1 MHDTRSNDLR
11 VLTEV
16 CAEGFQAFDTAQVAP
31 SDIALFVDQ
40 WEGRRMAEV
49 YRSHLSKFF
58 FQLACRKG
66 FRKGNPTREVT
77 LEKSETR
84 KST

>member
-58 FQLACRKG
+58 SSWLAAKA
-66 FRKGNPTREVT
+66 F
-77 LEKSETR
+77 EKAIQHV
-84 KST
+84 K